1 MLALQEAVAKQATRT
16 AALQAAA
23 CSQNSQDTASSATTA
38 QVPAQDTSSLP
49 GGQPAAL
56 PSAADRGRQ
65 QRQRLQFFAQR
76 SRAARRS
83 GSQADSA
90 STS

>member
-23 CSQNSQDTASSATTA
+23 CSQNSQDTASSATSA
-38 QVPAQDTSSLP
+38 QVPGQDTSSLP

-56 PSAADRGRQ
+56 LSAADRGRQ
-65 QRQRLQFFAQR
+65 QRQRLHFFAQR
-76 SRAARRS
+76 GRAVRRS
-83 GSQADSA
+83 GADSA